1 VKIQTLQS
9 REGIIEERGLGRYEE
24 SIRSYDKAL
33 VVDPKDA
40 IPMFSKGTA
49 FAKLG
54 SYEEAIKLLDKAL
67 KIDPDNLIS
76 LNFKAKLKPVSYNFL
91 RL

>member
-1 VKIQTLQS
+1 MKVKIQTLQS

-24 SIRSYDKAL
+24 SIRWYDKAL

-49 FAKLG
+49 
-54 SYEEAIKLLDKAL
+54 LL
-67 KIDPDNLIS
+67 NLAVTKKQLSCLI
-76 LNFKAKLKPVSYNFL
+76 
-91 RL
+91 RR